1 MRGNSRSLDT
11 KRALLRSM
19 RGSFLPPRLGLY
31 ATPDPSKEPQ
41 RASYDLMQAL
51 GTSAQIVPNGSE
63 VACESNALIRVSRPV
78 GCFRLS
84 SIKSCGVRIHLRGLA
99 RADGRQTDSR
109 LSAGHRGRRV
119 IRLLSALHTDRHLTS
134 D

>member
-31 ATPDPSKEPQ
+31 ATPDPGKEPQ

-63 VACESNALIRVSRPV
+63 VACESNALIGVSP
-78 GCFRLS
+78 
-84 SIKSCGVRIHLRGLA
+84 A
-99 RADGRQTDSR
+99 SR
-109 LSAGHRGRRV
+109 LFPIVLNQVMWSSNPFEGIELIRFNPRSAPKTQLESGV
-119 IRLLSALHTDRHLTS
+119 EPMLCPLFDA
-134 D
+134 